1 MNLNSDVAKTE
12 LQLLHP
18 GYLAI
23 FLISSK
29 KIPGIKNK
37 AIYLS
42 PNLDIVSI
50 QIGANSLNTGD
61 NKLNIDSHVTLLYSV
76 NLW

>member
-1 MNLNSDVAKTE
+1 V
-12 LQLLHP
+12 
-18 GYLAI
+18 I

-37 AIYLS
+37 ADCLS
-42 PNLDIVSI
+42 PNLDIVSL

-61 NKLNIDSHVTLLYSV
+61 NKLNIDSHVTLLYGV
-76 NLW
+76 NFVIMTMSIDK